1 MTRKVL
7 MNRSGLWMVLV
18 LFLLM
23 GGTAGACWYFKTH
36 QVMGEPGVRIVAG
49 ELYNEKGEL
58 VRTNRVDL
66 PEDIDQIKSMPWPIT
81 IQELDWLPPDTTYGR
96 RRYLAPGGHFLSDL
110 NVVVMG
116 KDRTSIHKPQYCLPS
131 GGFEISSEETITLP
145 ITLKDGSEQK
155 AQLIRA
161 GRTFKNAEGQNQE
174 IGALFFYYFVTDG
187 QTTPDHVDML
197 WRISRELVLSGKTQR
212 WGYVSMMTLYQPG
225 REEEALEWSK
235 ELLKKAVPRF
245 QFSAQP

>member
-1 MTRKVL
+1 
-7 MNRSGLWMVLV
+7 
-18 LFLLM
+18 
-23 GGTAGACWYFKTH
+23 
-36 QVMGEPGVRIVAG
+36 
-49 ELYNEKGEL
+49 
-58 VRTNRVDL
+58 
-66 PEDIDQIKSMPWPIT
+66 
-81 IQELDWLPPDTTYGR
+81 
-96 RRYLAPGGHFLSDL
+96 
-110 NVVVMG
+110 MG

>member
-1 MTRKVL
+1 VTRKAL
-7 MNRSGLWMVLV
+7 MNRSGFWMVLV
-18 LFLLM
+18 LSLLM
-23 GGTAGACWYFKTH
+23 AGTAGVCRYFRTH

-66 PEDIDQIKSMPWPIT
+66 PEDIDQIKSVPWPIT
-81 IQELDWLPPDTTYGR
+81 IQELEWLPPDTTYGR

-131 GGFEISSEETITLP
+131 GGFEIRSEETITLP

-174 IGALFFYYFVTDG
+174 LGALFFYYFVTDEE
-187 QTTPDHVDML
+187 TTPDHVDML
-197 WRISRELVLSGKTQR
+197 WRISKELILSGKTQR
-212 WGYVSMMTLYQPG
+212 WGYVSMMTLYRPG
-225 REEEALEWSK
+225 SEQKALEWSK
-235 ELLKKAVPRF
+235 ELLKKAVPHF
-245 QFSAQP
+245 QFSARP